1 MIDLARQIWPALAAA
16 FVLGLLFGGLSR
28 VEGGLAAS
36 RSRISLAV
44 LLVALAALGLAAA
57 LDVVPGRPGLWLDSA
72 VLHLALYLVGCGL
85 GWLLSR
91 LRAARA
97 DSAQEPG

>member
-16 FVLGLLFGGLSR
+16 FGLGLLFGGLSR
-28 VEGGLAAS
+28 VEGGLTTS
-36 RSRISLAV
+36 RSRISLGI
-44 LLVALAALGLAAA
+44 LVIALAALGISAA
-57 LDVVPGRPGLWLDSA
+57 LDLVPGRPGLWLDSA

-91 LRAARA
+91 LRAGRA
-97 DSAQEPG
+97 HSAQEPG